1 MNASIAV
8 QIALR
13 SPDQFVKVG
22 TPQLAEVKVTK
33 LSRECLA
40 PYRSCPFLLRFL
52 LN

>member
-13 SPDQFVKVG
+13 STEQVVKVS

-33 LSRECLA
+33 HTRECFFVVVNNREQSYELA
-40 PYRSCPFLLRFL
+40 
-52 LN
+52 